1 MANPYRMSITIRT
14 ATLADVDA
22 LAAINRDAYP
32 EFVQDGVV
40 FDPDLLRTHQSQFP
54 VGQLVAEIDGEIA
67 GAIAT
72 MIPPRALDALAPH
85 TWLGITDSATFARHD
100 PGGDT
105 LYLADIYVHQRAWGT
120 GVGRALYAALF
131 ALCRRLGLAN
141 VVGGGRLYDYVDAPA
156 DIAPAD
162 YVAQVVRGERR
173 DRVLISQLRAG
184 FEVRGLLPNYL
195 HDWRSRHV
203 ATLIVWDNPDRLFGR
218 AGVGLGGRD
227 LVGVRASHD
236 LHGLDVSGRRR

>member
-1 MANPYRMSITIRT
+1 MSITVRT

-40 FDPDLLRTHQSQFP
+40 FDAAHLRAHQAQFP
-54 VGQLVAEIDGEIA
+54 MGQLVAELDGEIA

-72 MIPPRALDALAPH
+72 LMPPRALDPLAPH
-85 TWLGITDSATFARHD
+85 TWLGITDAATFARHD

-105 LYLADIYVHQRAWGT
+105 LYLADVYVHHRAWGA
-120 GVGRALYAALF
+120 GVGRALYAELF
-131 ALCRRLGLAN
+131 ALCRRLRLAN

-156 DIAPAD
+156 EIAPAD

-184 FEVRGLLPNYL
+184 FEVRGLLPGYL
-195 HDWRSRHV
+195 HDWRSRHI
-203 ATLIVWDNPDRLFGR
+203 ATLIVWDNPDRATTDVAPEPR
-218 AGVGLGGRD
+218 A
-227 LVGVRASHD
+227 ASARPTPC
-236 LHGLDVSGRRR
+236 S

>member
-1 MANPYRMSITIRT
+1 MSIIIRT
-14 ATLADVDA
+14 ATLADLEA
-22 LAAINRDAYP
+22 LAALNRAAYP

-40 FDPDLLRTHQSQFP
+40 FDTELLRAHQLQFP
-54 VGQLVAEIDGEIA
+54 QGQLVAELDGEIV

-72 MIPPRALDALAPH
+72 MIPPRALDPLAHH

-105 LYLADIYVHQRAWGT
+105 LYLADIYVHSRAWGA

-131 ALCRRLGLAN
+131 ALCRKLGLAN
-141 VVGGGRLYDYVDAPA
+141 VVGGGRLYDYVDAPESVS
-156 DIAPAD
+156 PAD

-184 FEVRGLLPNYL
+184 FEVRGLLPGYL

-203 ATLIVWDNPDRLFGR
+203 ATLIVWDNPDRLLGR

-227 LVGVRASHD
+227 LVGVRAGHD

>member
-1 MANPYRMSITIRT
+1 MSIHIRT
-14 ATLADVDA
+14 ATLADLDA
-22 LAAINRDAYP
+22 LAAINRAAYP

-40 FDPDLLRTHQSQFP
+40 FEADHLRAHQARFP
-54 VGQLVAEIDGEIA
+54 EGQLVAELDGEIV

-72 MIPPRALDALAPH
+72 LIPPRALDPLGPH
-85 TWLGITDSATFARHD
+85 TWMGITDAATFARHD

-105 LYLADIYVHQRAWGT
+105 LYLADIYVHHKAWGA

-131 ALCRRLGLAN
+131 ALCRRLHLAN
-141 VVGGGRLYDYVDAPA
+141 VVGGGRLYDYVDAPETLG
-156 DIAPAD
+156 PAD

-184 FEVRGLLPNYL
+184 FEVRGLLPGYL

-203 ATLIVWDNPDRLFGR
+203 ATLIVWDNPDRARLTIG
-218 AGVGLGGRD
+218 APTAAV
-227 LVGVRASHD
+227 
-236 LHGLDVSGRRR
+236 DVLRT